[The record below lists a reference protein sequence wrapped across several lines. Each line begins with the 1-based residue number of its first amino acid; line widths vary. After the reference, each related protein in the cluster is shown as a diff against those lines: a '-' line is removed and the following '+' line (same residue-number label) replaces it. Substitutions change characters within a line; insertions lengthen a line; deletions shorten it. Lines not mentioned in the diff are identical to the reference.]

1 MRSCQLTTDVPNE
14 IVFVCVCVCER
25 ERERERE
32 NEMGKSSQNQ
42 WQMLKS
48 CSPFAGREVEI
59 GHAAIRQKQK
69 HPKKTV
75 IVSTYYPM
83 EMTFDQYA

>member
-1 MRSCQLTTDVPNE
+1 
-14 IVFVCVCVCER
+14 
-25 ERERERE
+25 
-32 NEMGKSSQNQ
+32 MGKSRQNQ
-42 WQMLKS
+42 QQMLKS

-69 HPKKTV
+69 HPKETV

-83 EMTFDQYA
+83 EMTFDQDA

>member
-1 MRSCQLTTDVPNE
+1 
-14 IVFVCVCVCER
+14 
-25 ERERERE
+25 
-32 NEMGKSSQNQ
+32 MGKSSQNQ

-75 IVSTYYPM
+75 IVSTYYPR
-83 EMTFDQYA
+83 EMTFDQDA